1 MGENTAAE
9 VIEALAVGLADFAQK
24 EAFEP
29 GAALTIVGADL
40 SEEPVRFAAAAS
52 TAIADGGGAIGQV
65 TKPGRGAGGELTR
78 LENDP
83 GADKVLHL
91 VGRAPGGKAGSGI
104 LLGVEFFTHKTN
116 SVRCGWLFSG
126 SRDRGRVA
134 VGRNLAIDPRN
145 GFEEMLLDGGE
156 GGLGGFGKFS
166 TRQGEPAD
174 AGGDFQ
180 SARDLC
186 EGHLVEI
193 LFAEAF
199 EETLGGG
206 EEFLGG
212 IPLLLPETI
221 ETRGPIGGALATQ
234 GGLGLNLF
242 VEETGVDGMQALL
255 PVKPAG
261 PVFDGGEAFTEFV
274 GYGLMG
280 PVVSELEEG
289 RESAVGSRRLARG
302 ARKGKLGRINS
313 ERRAVTG
320 FGTRA
325 GASRRG
331 IGGQNRRGVTWGRKR
346 CIFHTQ
352 YN

>member
-1 MGENTAAE
+1 MAT
-9 VIEALAVGLADFAQK
+9 
-24 EAFEP
+24 
-29 GAALTIVGADL
+29 
-40 SEEPVRFAAAAS
+40 
-52 TAIADGGGAIGQV
+52 
-65 TKPGRGAGGELTR
+65 
-78 LENDP
+78 
-83 GADKVLHL
+83 
-91 VGRAPGGKAGSGI
+91 
-104 LLGVEFFTHKTN
+104 
-116 SVRCGWLFSG
+116 
-126 SRDRGRVA
+126 DRGRCDRRFRRKGGPGRDA
-134 VGRNLAIDPRN
+134 VGRNLAIDARN
-145 GFEEMLLDGGE
+145 GFEELLLDGGE
-156 GGLGGFGKFS
+156 RGLGGFGKFS
-166 TRQGEPAD
+166 TSEGEPAD
-174 AGGDFQ
+174 GGGDFQ
-180 SARDLC
+180 SARDLG
-186 EGHLVEI
+186 EGHFVEI

-199 EETLGGG
+199 EEALGGG

-212 IPLLLPETI
+212 IPLLLPEMI

-242 VEETGVDGMQALL
+242 VEETGVEGVHTLP

-280 PVVSELEEG
+280 PVVAELEEG
-289 RESAVGSRRLARG
+289 HESAVGSRRLARG
-302 ARKGKLGRINS
+302 AGKGKLGRINR

-331 IGGQNRRGVTWGRKR
+331 IGGQIRRGVTRGRKC